1 MIVFGS
7 VLMPE
12 LMHMVCRHGF
22 QRVPAIRIARLKTS
36 DADHDDCEGC
46 VSNTGRNQQ
55 LPEVQTTLSEHDVRD
70 RLRTLSKRGKLPG
83 FEASEADAVC
93 SVAAHG
99 SPFDAKLTLHLAD
112 DRLTFRLSLLRM
124 MPGIFALLLIVAVWP
139 GLPLTDSFLS
149 SFDWYNGLMGSIG
162 IKTWHW
168 YLPLTILPAPFAFRS
183 AIAKS
188 RSSAHESA
196 LEQIEKIRA
205 VL

>member
-1 MIVFGS
+1 MDINACPLFG
-7 VLMPE
+7 L
-12 LMHMVCRHGF
+12 HATGF
-22 QRVPAIRIARLKTS
+22 DDS
-36 DADHDDCEGC
+36 DHDDCEGC
-46 VSNTGRNQQ
+46 VSKTSRNQQ
-55 LPEVQTTLSEHDVRD
+55 LPDVQTTLSESEVRD

-83 FEASEADAVC
+83 FEAGETNAVC

-99 SPFDAKLTLHLAD
+99 SPFDSKLLLHLENE
-112 DRLTFRLSLLRM
+112 RLTFRLSLFPM
-124 MPGIFALLLIVAVWP
+124 MPSIFALLLIVAVWP

-183 AIAKS
+183 AIVKS
-188 RSSAHESA
+188 RTSAHESA
-196 LEQIEKIRA
+196 IEQIEKIRA

>member
-1 MIVFGS
+1 MS
-7 VLMPE
+7 KP
-12 LMHMVCRHGF
+12 
-22 QRVPAIRIARLKTS
+22 S
-36 DADHDDCEGC
+36 
-46 VSNTGRNQQ
+46 SNQQ
-55 LPEVQTTLSEHDVRD
+55 LPEVQTTLSESEVRD

-83 FEASEADAVC
+83 YEATEANAVC

-99 SPFDAKLTLHLAD
+99 SPFDAKLSLHLENG
-112 DRLTFRLSLLRM
+112 RLTFRLSLLQI
-124 MPGIFALLLIVAVWP
+124 MPGVFALLLIVAVWP